1 MANFSVEDI
10 LKEVKG
16 MTGDNY
22 YSKSDETS
30 YEKEDPQPEVEKTV
44 DDEQINL
51 FSQPIKEPEVVE
63 DSQVDLPKEEVLEV
77 AEPTPEPASI
87 SAQEFIETISENTNF
102 EKDSVEIIG
111 GFSVRTDIDFS
122 SDKQEETIEDD
133 SEEIEQQT
141 KIFEKVQ
148 PTQSIVENT
157 EPVEHEEI
165 KEVLEIPE
173 EIDEISEQIKEIP
186 EETKET
192 SQVEF
197 VDIPL
202 KREHTPSHLLSAD
215 EIKSGHMG
223 EAPSLRF
230 EDKLKDLA
238 NFDNDDFASFKKPD
252 DTKSVDEE
260 NEELFDILSEKY
272 DKQESIAD
280 KISAQPDVLNN
291 DIYVQEEVVE
301 KAEVE
306 EIFSYTKEKEAID
319 LETPV
324 QSTSD
329 NRFTRKTMRKIEEK
343 PFDYSDVGI
352 EDEDEEIDDYTCIE
366 DEEAVRYD
374 LDSSLRSVTN
384 RLGFTIIA
392 CIVSFVIS
400 ALPTLGVDLFG
411 FISPNSNL
419 TGFLIANAIV
429 LGFGVIVNI
438 ASFFRGL
445 FSLVTFR
452 PDCDSPL
459 SIATLFVVLQSA
471 LAFVPEVS
479 ASADV
484 VPFYT
489 PALLFAY
496 ILSLIGK
503 KAMMV
508 RIKSNFRFVAT
519 TSLKQS
525 CFVADETFGEMIEND
540 DFIGAPYVA
549 TSKGAIDL
557 QDYLKNSYCEDPSD
571 NSLKLFAPISLLA
584 TIVTFVFTYFA
595 TKDIAIA
602 FSYAC
607 AVSIL
612 AVPASAIIGVNSP
625 LKKVALMFRQKD
637 GLLSGYNA
645 VNEFSDVDC
654 VAISS
659 EDLFPAGSVELKSLR
674 AIGDVSIEDVILKSA
689 SLGIAAGG
697 PLSDVFDKI
706 IDGRRKMLSDVSDIV
721 YEDGFGL
728 TGKVDG
734 KTVRIGNRQFMES
747 YAISGLVDE
756 SVDMQAK
763 AEGLFVVY
771 TAIDDE
777 VCGMFALKYKSIDPD
792 IEDAIYDLL
801 SNDIALAVK
810 TNDPNI
816 TPELIADVFD
826 ISEDYVLIMEAHTA
840 EFFDEITR
848 ASRKG
853 DSILAYGDRFST
865 FAQLIVA
872 CKKLQTKISVST
884 IIQIIFTILGFGFC
898 MFNAVI
904 GNGFEYISISNII
917 LYQLAV
923 SIITVFIP
931 SIIKRI
937 K

>member
-10 LKEVKG
+10 LKEVKS

-22 YSKSDETS
+22 YSKSDDSS
-30 YEKEDPQPEVEKTV
+30 YQKEQPLQKPEEAI

-51 FSQPIKEPEVVE
+51 FSQEAFETEVS
-63 DSQVDLPKEEVLEV
+63 DQPQVDESEPS
-77 AEPTPEPASI
+77 EPTPASASAQAFIESI
-87 SAQEFIETISENTNF
+87 SKNYEFEGEQT
-102 EKDSVEIIG
+102 EIIG
-111 GFSVRTDIDFS
+111 GFSIKNGLENT
-122 SDKQEETIEDD
+122 QEKEQTTISEDA
-133 SEEIEQQT
+133 EQHT
-141 KIFEKVQ
+141 KVFEKVQ
-148 PTQSIVENT
+148 PDKSEPENI
-157 EPVEHEEI
+157 EQDIEEI
-165 KEVLEIPE
+165 EEIPE
-173 EIDEISEQIKEIP
+173 ENVEDISQEEPKEEP
-186 EETKET
+186 K
-192 SQVEF
+192 VEF
-197 VDIPL
+197 SDIRL
-202 KREHTPSHLLSAD
+202 TREHTPSHLLSAD

-223 EAPSLRF
+223 ETPSFRF
-230 EDKLKDLA
+230 EDKLKGLT
-238 NFDNDDFASFKKPD
+238 NPDNDDFSAFKKPID
-252 DTKSVDEE
+252 VQDSSEE
-260 NEELFDILSEKY
+260 KEELFDILSEKY
-272 DKQESIAD
+272 DKQEILAD
-280 KISAQPDVLNN
+280 KISTQPDVLNN
-291 DIYVQEEVVE
+291 DIPVVE
-301 KAEVE
+301 PEEEKESVE
-306 EIFSYTKEKEAID
+306 EIFSYSKSNEAID

-329 NRFTRKTMRKIEEK
+329 NRFSRKTMRKIEEK
-343 PFDYSDVGI
+343 AFDYSETSV
-352 EDEDEEIDDYTCIE
+352 EENEEEIDDYTCIE

-374 LDSSLRSVTN
+374 LDSSLKGVSN

-392 CIVSFVIS
+392 FVASFLIS
-400 ALPTLGVDLFG
+400 GLPSLGIDLFG
-411 FISPNSNL
+411 FISPSENL

-429 LGFGVIVNI
+429 LGFGLIVNI
-438 ASFFRGL
+438 TSFFRGL
-445 FSLVTFR
+445 FSLVTIK

-459 SIATLFVVLQSA
+459 SIATLLVVLQSA
-471 LAFVPEVS
+471 FAFVPEFA

-489 PALLFAY
+489 TALLFAY

-503 KAMMV
+503 KSMVV

-519 TSLKQS
+519 TSVKQS
-525 CFVADETFGEMIEND
+525 CFVADENFGEMLEND

-571 NSLKLFAPISLLA
+571 NSLRLFAPISLLA
-584 TIVTFVFTYFA
+584 SIVTFVFTYFS

-602 FSYAC
+602 FSYTC

-612 AVPASAIIGVNSP
+612 SVPASAIIGVNSP
-625 LKKVALMFRQKD
+625 LKKAALLFRQKD
-637 GLLSGYNA
+637 GLFSGYNA

-659 EDLFPAGSVELKSLR
+659 EDIFPAGSVELKSLR

-697 PLSDVFDKI
+697 PLADVFDKI
-706 IDGRRKMLSDVSDIV
+706 IDGRRKMLPDVSDIV

-728 TGKVDG
+728 TGKVEG

-747 YAISGLVDE
+747 YAISHLADE
-756 SVDMQAK
+756 SVEIQAK
-763 AEGLFVVY
+763 AEGLFVAY
-771 TAIDDE
+771 TAIEDE

-801 SNDIALAVK
+801 SNDIMIAVK

-816 TPELIADVFD
+816 TPELIQDVFD
-826 ISEDYVLIMEAHTA
+826 VPKEYILVMEAHTA
-840 EFFDEITR
+840 ESFDNITR
-848 ASRKG
+848 PSKKA
-853 DSILAYGDRFST
+853 DSTLAYGGRFST

-872 CKKLQTKISVST
+872 CKKLQVKLSVST

-923 SIITVFIP
+923 AIITVFIP